1 MRDQILA
8 GIFDLLAAHANWQ
21 RAGKEEDSAVAELLQ
36 RPWEKRRGRQIGS
49 KPFSIR
55 QFNDWW
61 ESKRKERR

>member
-8 GIFDLLAAHANWQ
+8 GIFDLLAHANWQ
-21 RAGKEEDSAVAELLQ
+21 RAGKRHAPRPKPLQ

-49 KPFSIR
+49 KPIPIR